1 MSSDIAKRQ
10 RTVPSTKAYDF
21 VWRRPVPAALQE
33 GSYFDRYEELFW
45 FPLTVFSVLLSDF
58 QETGT
63 LELGCFLRV
72 DEDGFFLFWK
82 SETNEGQVLELSQVS
97 DVRQGT
103 KPKDEKLLG
112 ALMERMPPGGKNL
125 DERIV
130 TVCSGLDLV
139 NISYT
144 NFVATSSE
152 VASLWIQSV
161 RGLTHNTKAQN
172 VCPMTQLRKHWL
184 RITLTVNPRG
194 KIPVRVVTKTFAS
207 GRNERIIFQSLKD
220 LGLPSGKNDEVEPSD
235 FTFERFYELYHK
247 ICPRTDIEEL
257 FKSLSHGRDTITAD
271 KMIGFL
277 NEVQRDPRLNE
288 ILYPYA
294 NRQTIRYIQETYDSR
309 DKNNSSDTVS
319 LKGFYRYLMSDDNA
333 PVFLDRLDI
342 YQDMDQPL
350 CHYYINSS
358 HNTYLIGRQFG
369 GKSSVE
375 IYRQVLL
382 AGCRCIELDCWDG
395 KGEDQEPI
403 ITHGKA
409 MCSDILF
416 KDVIYAVRDTA
427 FVTSEYPLIMSF
439 ENHCSKHQQYKLAK
453 YCEDILGDMLLT
465 KPLDKYPLEPGVP
478 LPSPEK
484 LKRKILI
491 KNKRLDPDVEKH
503 QLELFMK
510 GQADPVQ
517 EEDDVAEDPDPL
529 GSTDCD
535 VSPINGDIDPHPETK
550 LRPGSGQI
558 NVLSTSGVFSSS
570 LLGKLSETEMKRLVS
585 KKGSLTVEEEQA
597 MLAQY
602 HYTGATKTIHPLL
615 SSMVNYA
622 QPVKFQG
629 FDVAEDENIHYHMSS
644 FSETVALGLMKNEAI
659 EFVKYPFLSRGLCEN
674 DCEACSSLQRLGLML
689 NNSLINSLIGV
700 NSYNKRQ
707 MSRIYPRGNR
717 VESSNYM
724 PQIFWNAGCQM
735 VALNFQTPDLA
746 MQLNQG
752 KFEYNGNCGYLLKP
766 EFMRRPERQ
775 FDPFSESPMD
785 GVIAATCE
793 VRIISGQFLS
803 DRKVGTYV
811 EVDMYGLP
819 TDTIRKEFRT
829 RVVPNNGLNP
839 VYGEDAV
846 FVFRKVVLPDL
857 AVLRFAV
864 YEDTGKLIG
873 QRVLP
878 LDGLQSGYRH
888 ISLRT
893 EGNFPLSL
901 PTLFCRVSLTTYV
914 PEGLN
919 DLVDALSDP
928 RAFLSKE
935 EQRMK
940 QVLPFKKTPDC
951 SLYYF
956 VQLASMG
963 IDSSEIDEVPT
974 SSTKLTSMLKQRPM
988 GSGIAL
994 SSTALGVPTGGAG
1007 CAGAGGGGGGSSGS
1021 VSAGP
1026 ASALGLPSFGPS
1038 IDPHRSTTVSGTG
1051 VSASTAH
1058 GSGAPCAAV
1067 PAPGPSGNSAKK
1079 EEKKED
1085 PKFPPISLAMLRS
1098 DKNYRKL
1105 VKKQAKELESLQR
1118 RHEKEAATM
1127 LRAHSL
1133 LTDKL
1138 NASHAKAIASST
1150 SSLRGTPQKVNG
1162 VGTPLKEAHIAQ
1174 MNSLVRQQTDEW
1186 SKLKCT
1192 QMSEIH
1198 TLILT
1203 FIDSRKELLLKI
1215 LRDAHEEQKRLLKQI
1230 QERENKDMKAQQIK
1244 ISLDSNRNVMND
1256 PKLKNKAERDR
1267 RIRELKDYNTKRFI
1281 DQRKAQAQRNDR
1293 QAQDLLRRHE
1303 EEEQGVIAGVNR
1315 ERDELIRNY
1324 REELLASKRTTM
1336 I

>member
-21 VWRRPVPAALQE
+21 VWRRPVPTALRE
-33 GSYFDRYEELFW
+33 GSYFDRYEE
-45 FPLTVFSVLLSDF
+45 
-58 QETGT
+58 ETGA

-112 ALMERMPPGGKNL
+112 VLMERMPSGGKNL

-144 NFVATSSE
+144 NFVAASAE

-271 KMIGFL
+271 KMIEFL

-294 NRQTIRYIQETYDSR
+294 NRHTIRYIQETYDSR
-309 DKNNSSDTVS
+309 DKSNSSDTVS

-465 KPLDKYPLEPGVP
+465 KPLDKHPLEPGVP

-503 QLELFMK
+503 QLELFIK

-550 LRPGSGQI
+550 IRPGSGQI
-558 NVLSTSGVFSSS
+558 NALSTSSAFSSS
-570 LLGKLSETEMKRLVS
+570 LMGKLSETEMKRLIM
-585 KKGSLTVEEEQA
+585 KKGTLTAEEEQA

-629 FDVAEDENIHYHMSS
+629 FDIAEDENIHYHMSS

-659 EFVKYPFLSRGLCEN
+659 EFVN
-674 DCEACSSLQRLGLML
+674 
-689 NNSLINSLIGV
+689 
-700 NSYNKRQ
+700 YNKRQ

-940 QVLPFKKTPDC
+940 Q
-951 SLYYF
+951 
-956 VQLASMG
+956 LASMG
-963 IDSSEIDEVPT
+963 IDSSEIDEVSS
-974 SSTKLTSMLKQRPM
+974 SSTKLTSMLKQRPV
-988 GSGIAL
+988 GSGPTL
-994 SSTALGVPTGGAG
+994 SSTTSGVPTGSAG
-1007 CAGAGGGGGGSSGS
+1007 CASAGGGGGGGSSSSGAGVGS
-1021 VSAGP
+1021 
-1026 ASALGLPSFGPS
+1026 ASGLCLSCLGPS
-1038 IDPHRSTTVSGTG
+1038 GDPHRLTPASVTG
-1051 VSASTAH
+1051 VAASTAY
-1058 GSGAPCAAV
+1058 GSGTACIAV
-1067 PAPGPSGNSAKK
+1067 STPGPSGNSTKK
-1079 EEKKED
+1079 EDKKED
-1085 PKFPPISLAMLRS
+1085 PKFPSISLAMLRS
-1098 DKNYRKL
+1098 DKNYRRL

-1118 RHEKEAATM
+1118 RHEKEAAAM

-1150 SSLRGTPQKVNG
+1150 SSLRSTPQKVNG

-1174 MNSLVRQQTDEW
+1174 MNDLVRQQTDEW

-1198 TLILT
+1198 TLVLT
-1203 FIDSRKELLLKI
+1203 FIDSRKDLLLKI
-1215 LRDAHEEQKRLLKQI
+1215 LRDTHDEQKRLLKQI

-1324 REELLASKRTTM
+1324 REELLASKRATM

>member
-1 MSSDIAKRQ
+1 M
-10 RTVPSTKAYDF
+10 
-21 VWRRPVPAALQE
+21 
-33 GSYFDRYEELFW
+33 
-45 FPLTVFSVLLSDF
+45 
-58 QETGT
+58 
-63 LELGCFLRV
+63 
-72 DEDGFFLFWK
+72 
-82 SETNEGQVLELSQVS
+82 
-97 DVRQGT
+97 
-103 KPKDEKLLG
+103 
-112 ALMERMPPGGKNL
+112 
-125 DERIV
+125 
-130 TVCSGLDLV
+130 
-139 NISYT
+139 
-144 NFVATSSE
+144 
-152 VASLWIQSV
+152 
-161 RGLTHNTKAQN
+161 
-172 VCPMTQLRKHWL
+172 
-184 RITLTVNPRG
+184 
-194 KIPVRVVTKTFAS
+194 
-207 GRNERIIFQSLKD
+207 
-220 LGLPSGKNDEVEPSD
+220 
-235 FTFERFYELYHK
+235 
-247 ICPRTDIEEL
+247 IE
-257 FKSLSHGRDTITAD
+257 
-271 KMIGFL
+271 FL

-294 NRQTIRYIQETYDSR
+294 NRHTIRYIQETYDSR
-309 DKNNSSDTVS
+309 DKSNSSDTVS

-465 KPLDKYPLEPGVP
+465 KPLDKHPLEPGVP

-503 QLELFMK
+503 QLELFIK

-550 LRPGSGQI
+550 IRPGSGQI
-558 NVLSTSGVFSSS
+558 NALSTSSAFSSS
-570 LLGKLSETEMKRLVS
+570 LMGKLSETEMKRLIM
-585 KKGSLTVEEEQA
+585 KKEEGTLTAEEEQA

-629 FDVAEDENIHYHMSS
+629 FDIAEDENIHYHMSS

-659 EFVKYPFLSRGLCEN
+659 EFVN
-674 DCEACSSLQRLGLML
+674 
-689 NNSLINSLIGV
+689 
-700 NSYNKRQ
+700 YNKRQ

-940 QVLPFKKTPDC
+940 Q
-951 SLYYF
+951 
-956 VQLASMG
+956 LASMG
-963 IDSSEIDEVPT
+963 IDSSEIDEVSS
-974 SSTKLTSMLKQRPM
+974 SSTKLTSMLKQRPV
-988 GSGIAL
+988 GSGPTL
-994 SSTALGVPTGGAG
+994 SSTTSGVPTGSAG
-1007 CAGAGGGGGGSSGS
+1007 CASAGGGGGGGSSSSGAGVGS
-1021 VSAGP
+1021 
-1026 ASALGLPSFGPS
+1026 ASGLCLSCLGPS
-1038 IDPHRSTTVSGTG
+1038 GDPHRLTPASVTG
-1051 VSASTAH
+1051 VAASTAY
-1058 GSGAPCAAV
+1058 GSGTACIAV
-1067 PAPGPSGNSAKK
+1067 STPGPSGNSTKK
-1079 EEKKED
+1079 EDKKED
-1085 PKFPPISLAMLRS
+1085 PKFPSISLAMLRS
-1098 DKNYRKL
+1098 DKNYRRL

-1118 RHEKEAATM
+1118 RHEKEAAAM

-1150 SSLRGTPQKVNG
+1150 SSLRSTPQKVNG

-1174 MNSLVRQQTDEW
+1174 MNDLVRQQTDEW

-1198 TLILT
+1198 TLVLT
-1203 FIDSRKELLLKI
+1203 FIDSRKDLLLKI
-1215 LRDAHEEQKRLLKQI
+1215 LRDTHDEQKRLLKQI

-1324 REELLASKRTTM
+1324 REELLASKRATM

>member
-1 MSSDIAKRQ
+1 
-10 RTVPSTKAYDF
+10 
-21 VWRRPVPAALQE
+21 
-33 GSYFDRYEELFW
+33 
-45 FPLTVFSVLLSDF
+45 
-58 QETGT
+58 
-63 LELGCFLRV
+63 
-72 DEDGFFLFWK
+72 
-82 SETNEGQVLELSQVS
+82 
-97 DVRQGT
+97 
-103 KPKDEKLLG
+103 
-112 ALMERMPPGGKNL
+112 
-125 DERIV
+125 
-130 TVCSGLDLV
+130 
-139 NISYT
+139 
-144 NFVATSSE
+144 
-152 VASLWIQSV
+152 
-161 RGLTHNTKAQN
+161 
-172 VCPMTQLRKHWL
+172 
-184 RITLTVNPRG
+184 
-194 KIPVRVVTKTFAS
+194 
-207 GRNERIIFQSLKD
+207 
-220 LGLPSGKNDEVEPSD
+220 
-235 FTFERFYELYHK
+235 
-247 ICPRTDIEEL
+247 
-257 FKSLSHGRDTITAD
+257 
-271 KMIGFL
+271 
-277 NEVQRDPRLNE
+277 
-288 ILYPYA
+288 
-294 NRQTIRYIQETYDSR
+294 
-309 DKNNSSDTVS
+309 
-319 LKGFYRYLMSDDNA
+319 
-333 PVFLDRLDI
+333 
-342 YQDMDQPL
+342 
-350 CHYYINSS
+350 
-358 HNTYLIGRQFG
+358 
-369 GKSSVE
+369 
-375 IYRQVLL
+375 
-382 AGCRCIELDCWDG
+382 
-395 KGEDQEPI
+395 
-403 ITHGKA
+403 
-409 MCSDILF
+409 
-416 KDVIYAVRDTA
+416 
-427 FVTSEYPLIMSF
+427 MSF
-439 ENHCSKHQQYKLAK
+439 ENHCRCVNKISALAYASDYSYIFSPEQTLRKHQQYKLAK

-529 GSTDCD
+529 GSADCD
-535 VSPINGDIDPHPETK
+535 VSPVNGDIDPHPETK

-558 NVLSTSGVFSSS
+558 NALSASGVFSSS
-570 LLGKLSETEMKRLVS
+570 LLGKLSETEMKRL
-585 KKGSLTVEEEQA
+585 GSLTAEEEQA

-629 FDVAEDENIHYHMSS
+629 FDVAEDESIHYHMSS

-659 EFVKYPFLSRGLCEN
+659 EFVN
-674 DCEACSSLQRLGLML
+674 
-689 NNSLINSLIGV
+689 
-700 NSYNKRQ
+700 YNKRQ

-846 FVFRKVVLPDL
+846 FVFRKPLCTRAFQVVLPDL

-940 QVLPFKKTPDC
+940 QVSHEPTV
-951 SLYYF
+951 SSH
-956 VQLASMG
+956 LASMG

-974 SSTKLTSMLKQRPM
+974 SSTKLTSILKQRPI
-988 GSGIAL
+988 GSGITL
-994 SSTALGVPTGGAG
+994 SSTTSGASTS
-1007 CAGAGGGGGGSSGS
+1007 GAVCIGASSSGGGSGNSGAG
-1021 VSAGP
+1021 VGP
-1026 ASALGLPSFGPS
+1026 ASALGLSSLGS
-1038 IDPHRSTTVSGTG
+1038 TGDPHRLITPSGTG
-1051 VSASTAH
+1051 TPASTAH
-1058 GSGAPCAAV
+1058 GSGASCAVV
-1067 PAPGPSGNSAKK
+1067 PSPGPSGNSNKK

-1118 RHEKEAATM
+1118 RHEKEAASM

-1174 MNSLVRQQTDEW
+1174 MNNLVRQQTDEW
-1186 SKLKCT
+1186 SKLKCA

-1198 TLILT
+1198 TLILA
-1203 FIDSRKELLLKI
+1203 FIDSRKDFLLKVSAFLTTHSEMNSSRHPASNHARGLTVVTTRNSSASYVCIIVNRNLI
-1215 LRDAHEEQKRLLKQI
+1215 LRDAHEEQRRLLKQI

>member
-33 GSYFDRYEELFW
+33 GAYFDRYDE
-45 FPLTVFSVLLSDF
+45 
-58 QETGT
+58 ETGT

-82 SETNEGQVLELSQVS
+82 SEANEGQVLELSQVS

-103 KPKDEKLLG
+103 KPRDEKLLSV
-112 ALMERMPPGGKNL
+112 LIERMPSGAKTL

-144 NFVATSSE
+144 NFVATSPE

-220 LGLPSGKNDEVEPSD
+220 LGLPSGKNDEVEPSE

-257 FKSLSHGRDTITAD
+257 FKSLSNGKDTISVE
-271 KMIGFL
+271 KMIEFL

-294 NRQTIRYIQETYDSR
+294 NHQTIRYIQETYDSR
-309 DKNNSSDTVS
+309 DKNSNSDTVS

-427 FVTSEYPLIMSF
+427 FVTSDYPLIMSF
-439 ENHCSKHQQYKLAK
+439 ENHCSKHQQFKLAK
-453 YCEDILGDMLLT
+453 YCEEILGDLLM
-465 KPLDKYPLEPGVP
+465 KSPLDKYPLEPGVP

-491 KNKRLDPDVEKH
+491 KNKRLDPEVEKH

-517 EEDDVAEDPDPL
+517 EEDDVAEDPDTVAPVE
-529 GSTDCD
+529 CD
-535 VSPINGDIDPHPETK
+535 VPINGDIDPHPEAK
-550 LRPGSGQI
+550 IRPGSGQM
-558 NVLSTSGVFSSS
+558 NTLSTSAVFPSS
-570 LLGKLSETEMKRLVS
+570 LLGKLSETEMKRLVT
-585 KKGSLTVEEEQA
+585 KKEEGSLTAEEEQA

-602 HYTGATKTIHPLL
+602 IYTGATKTIHPLL

-629 FDVAEDENIHYHMSS
+629 FDYAEEENLHYHMSS

-659 EFVKYPFLSRGLCEN
+659 EFVKYPFPLVYYLVELIMPVFFLYFCRACQRKSFEMSSFNEN
-674 DCEACSSLQRLGLML
+674 AALGLIKR
-689 NNSLINSLIGV
+689 SCTEFV
-700 NSYNKRQ
+700 CYNKRQ

-766 EFMRRPERQ
+766 EFMRGRH
-775 FDPFSESPMD
+775 
-785 GVIAATCE
+785 
-793 VRIISGQFLS
+793 LS
-803 DRKVGTYV
+803 
-811 EVDMYGLP
+811 
-819 TDTIRKEFRT
+819 
-829 RVVPNNGLNP
+829 
-839 VYGEDAV
+839 
-846 FVFRKVVLPDL
+846 
-857 AVLRFAV
+857 
-864 YEDTGKLIG
+864 
-873 QRVLP
+873 
-878 LDGLQSGYRH
+878 
-888 ISLRT
+888 
-893 EGNFPLSL
+893 
-901 PTLFCRVSLTTYV
+901 
-914 PEGLN
+914 
-919 DLVDALSDP
+919 
-928 RAFLSKE
+928 
-935 EQRMK
+935 
-940 QVLPFKKTPDC
+940 
-951 SLYYF
+951 
-956 VQLASMG
+956 
-963 IDSSEIDEVPT
+963 
-974 SSTKLTSMLKQRPM
+974 
-988 GSGIAL
+988 
-994 SSTALGVPTGGAG
+994 
-1007 CAGAGGGGGGSSGS
+1007 
-1021 VSAGP
+1021 
-1026 ASALGLPSFGPS
+1026 
-1038 IDPHRSTTVSGTG
+1038 
-1051 VSASTAH
+1051 
-1058 GSGAPCAAV
+1058 
-1067 PAPGPSGNSAKK
+1067 
-1079 EEKKED
+1079 
-1085 PKFPPISLAMLRS
+1085 
-1098 DKNYRKL
+1098 
-1105 VKKQAKELESLQR
+1105 
-1118 RHEKEAATM
+1118 
-1127 LRAHSL
+1127 
-1133 LTDKL
+1133 
-1138 NASHAKAIASST
+1138 
-1150 SSLRGTPQKVNG
+1150 
-1162 VGTPLKEAHIAQ
+1162 
-1174 MNSLVRQQTDEW
+1174 
-1186 SKLKCT
+1186 
-1192 QMSEIH
+1192 
-1198 TLILT
+1198 
-1203 FIDSRKELLLKI
+1203 
-1215 LRDAHEEQKRLLKQI
+1215 
-1230 QERENKDMKAQQIK
+1230 
-1244 ISLDSNRNVMND
+1244 
-1256 PKLKNKAERDR
+1256 
-1267 RIRELKDYNTKRFI
+1267 
-1281 DQRKAQAQRNDR
+1281 
-1293 QAQDLLRRHE
+1293 
-1303 EEEQGVIAGVNR
+1303 
-1315 ERDELIRNY
+1315 
-1324 REELLASKRTTM
+1324 
-1336 I
+1336 

>member
-1 MSSDIAKRQ
+1 MVDIIIRKLVSVELSPETQAASGSRYDPRACEVQFVAFLQGRGSDLRQPGRISERPSAK
-10 RTVPSTKAYDF
+10 
-21 VWRRPVPAALQE
+21 
-33 GSYFDRYEELFW
+33 
-45 FPLTVFSVLLSDF
+45 
-58 QETGT
+58 
-63 LELGCFLRV
+63 LGCCSN
-72 DEDGFFLFWK
+72 G
-82 SETNEGQVLELSQVS
+82 
-97 DVRQGT
+97 
-103 KPKDEKLLG
+103 KP
-112 ALMERMPPGGKNL
+112 
-125 DERIV
+125 
-130 TVCSGLDLV
+130 
-139 NISYT
+139 
-144 NFVATSSE
+144 
-152 VASLWIQSV
+152 
-161 RGLTHNTKAQN
+161 
-172 VCPMTQLRKHWL
+172 
-184 RITLTVNPRG
+184 
-194 KIPVRVVTKTFAS
+194 
-207 GRNERIIFQSLKD
+207 
-220 LGLPSGKNDEVEPSD
+220 
-235 FTFERFYELYHK
+235 
-247 ICPRTDIEEL
+247 
-257 FKSLSHGRDTITAD
+257 TITHE
-271 KMIGFL
+271 KMMEFL

-294 NRQTIRYIQETYDSR
+294 NRQTIRYIQETYEPQEKAISQDGL
-309 DKNNSSDTVS
+309 T
-319 LKGFYRYLMSDDNA
+319 LECFYRYLMSDDNA

-395 KGEDQEPI
+395 KGDDQEPI

-409 MCSDILF
+409 MCTDILF

-427 FVTSEYPLIMSF
+427 FVTSDCPVIMSF
-439 ENHCSKHQQYKLAK
+439 ENHCSKHQQFKLAK
-453 YCEDILGDMLLT
+453 YCEDILGDLLLT
-465 KPLDKYPLEPGVP
+465 KPIDKHPLEPGYP

-484 LKRKILI
+484 LKRKILV
-491 KNKRLDPDVEKH
+491 KNKRLTPDVEKH
-503 QLELFMK
+503 QLELFLK
-510 GQADPVQ
+510 GQTDPIQ
-517 EEDDVAEDPDPL
+517 EETESADLTDTIACVDGEVGPLNDIDP
-529 GSTDCD
+529 T
-535 VSPINGDIDPHPETK
+535 SPAKALDIDPHPEAK
-550 LRPGSGQI
+550 SRPGSGTTI
-558 NVLSTSGVFSSS
+558 NTLSPSGSS
-570 LLGKLSETEMKRLVS
+570 LPSKLSEAEMKRLVN
-585 KKGSLTVEEEQA
+585 KKGSLTAEEEQA

-602 HYTGATKTIHPLL
+602 HYTGATTAIHPLL

-622 QPVKFQG
+622 QAVKFQG
-629 FDVAEDENIHYHMSS
+629 FDVAEDENFHYHMSS

-659 EFVKYPFLSRGLCEN
+659 EFVN
-674 DCEACSSLQRLGLML
+674 
-689 NNSLINSLIGV
+689 
-700 NSYNKRQ
+700 YNKRQ

-717 VESSNYM
+717 VDSSNYM

-752 KFEYNGNCGYLLKP
+752 RFEYNGNCGFLLKP

-940 QVLPFKKTPDC
+940 Q
-951 SLYYF
+951 
-956 VQLASMG
+956 LASMG
-963 IDSSEIDEVPT
+963 IDSSEIADVPT
-974 SSTKLTSMLKQRPM
+974 TTKSVKRSGQSRVGVTVNSSCPSGCGGDRPAGTS
-988 GSGIAL
+988 
-994 SSTALGVPTGGAG
+994 T
-1007 CAGAGGGGGGSSGS
+1007 
-1021 VSAGP
+1021 
-1026 ASALGLPSFGPS
+1026 
-1038 IDPHRSTTVSGTG
+1038 
-1051 VSASTAH
+1051 SASTA
-1058 GSGAPCAAV
+1058 
-1067 PAPGPSGNSAKK
+1067 NSSKK

-1085 PKFPPISLAMLRS
+1085 PKFPGISLGMLRN

-1105 VKKQAKELESLQR
+1105 VKKQAKDLEMLRR
-1118 RHEKEAATM
+1118 RHEKEASTM
-1127 LRAHSL
+1127 LRAHTI

-1138 NASHAKAIASST
+1138 NAAHAKASSGH
-1150 SSLRGTPQKVNG
+1150 RGAPQKSNG
-1162 VGTPLKEAHIAQ
+1162 VNSPLKDLHKSE
-1174 MNSLVRQQTDEW
+1174 MSDLVRQQTDQW
-1186 SKLKCT
+1186 SSLKAG
-1192 QMSEIH
+1192 QMKEVH
-1198 TLILT
+1198 QLVLT
-1203 FIDSRKELLLKI
+1203 FMDARKELLLKI
-1215 LRDAHEEQKRLLKQI
+1215 LREAHEDQKRELKQI
-1230 QERENKDMKAQQIK
+1230 QERENKEMKAQQTK
-1244 ISLDSNRNVMND
+1244 ISIESNRTVMCD
-1256 PKLKNKAERDR
+1256 RKLKNKAERDR
-1267 RIRELKDYNTKRFI
+1267 RIRELNDYNTKRFI
-1281 DQRKAQAQRNDR
+1281 DQRKAQAQRNER
-1293 QAQDLLRRHE
+1293 QIQELCKRHE
-1303 EEEQGVIAGVNR
+1303 EEEQGVVTGVNR
-1315 ERDELIRNY
+1315 ERDELIHSY
-1324 REELLASKRTTM
+1324 QEELLASKRTTV

>member
-21 VWRRPVPAALQE
+21 VWRRPVPVELRE
-33 GSYFDRYEELFW
+33 GSYFDRYEE
-45 FPLTVFSVLLSDF
+45 
-58 QETGT
+58 ETGT

-82 SETNEGQVLELSQVS
+82 SEANEGQVLELSQVS

-112 ALMERMPPGGKNL
+112 ALMERMPSGGKNL

-144 NFVATSSE
+144 NFVAASSE

-309 DKNNSSDTVS
+309 DKNISSDTVS

-535 VSPINGDIDPHPETK
+535 VSPINGDIDPHPEAK

-558 NVLSTSGVFSSS
+558 NALSTSGVFSSS
-570 LLGKLSETEMKRLVS
+570 LLGKLSETEMKRLVT
-585 KKGSLTVEEEQA
+585 KKGSLTAEEEQA

-659 EFVKYPFLSRGLCEN
+659 EFVN
-674 DCEACSSLQRLGLML
+674 
-689 NNSLINSLIGV
+689 
-700 NSYNKRQ
+700 YNKRQ

-940 QVLPFKKTPDC
+940 Q
-951 SLYYF
+951 
-956 VQLASMG
+956 LASMG

-988 GSGIAL
+988 GSGITL
-994 SSTALGVPTGGAG
+994 SSMTSGVPMGGASCTG
-1007 CAGAGGGGGGSSGS
+1007 TGGGGGGSGGSGA
-1021 VSAGP
+1021 SAGP
-1026 ASALGLPSFGPS
+1026 ASALGLPSLCPS
-1038 IDPHRSTTVSGTG
+1038 NDPHRLATASSTG
-1051 VSASTAH
+1051 VSASTVH
-1058 GSGAPCAAV
+1058 GSGASCAAV
-1067 PAPGPSGNSAKK
+1067 PAPGSSGNSAKK

-1127 LRAHSL
+1127 LRTHSL

-1150 SSLRGTPQKVNG
+1150 SSLRGTPQNHLLRGLNRSRLASLPTKLVNG

-1186 SKLKCT
+1186 SKLKCA

-1203 FIDSRKELLLKI
+1203 FIDSRKDLLLKI
-1215 LRDAHEEQKRLLKQI
+1215 LRDAHEEQRRLLKQI

-1315 ERDELIRNY
+1315 ERDELIPYYND
-1324 REELLASKRTTM
+1324 LNASQGYCL
-1336 I
+1336 